1 MVSVISKE
9 VPKHPH
15 TPHRVVLSP
24 HAEVQK
30 NAMP

>member
-24 HAEVQK
+24 QAEIPK
-30 NAMP
+30 SAMP